1 MLVYFLLGTKIILL
15 FCSIDLRRIEAWI
28 KKLELRVY
36 IVLFRFSLG
45 GGMEKLVI
53 TDVTKYLIELMKI
66 DSE

>member
-1 MLVYFLLGTKIILL
+1 MNKETGI
-15 FCSIDLRRIEAWI
+15 
-28 KKLELRVY
+28 RVY

-53 TDVTKYLIELMKI
+53 TDVTKYFIELMKI